1 MKSTLPRTVTSGP
14 RLLAAIG
21 VAMTFAFA
29 PAMVLGANKDAHED
43 RAEHRVSDMHSKL
56 KITAPQEAQWA
67 KVADIMRE
75 NAKSMD
81 TLTQA
86 RADHAKTMTA
96 VDDLVSYGEIADA
109 HAAGIK
115 KLTPVFATLYAS
127 MSDAQKKDAD
137 KLFSRGDEKGGEKM
151 PAKK

>member
-1 MKSTLPRTVTSGP
+1 MNSILPRTVTSRP

-21 VAMTFAFA
+21 VAMTLAFA
-29 PAMVLGANKDAHED
+29 PVMVLGANKDAHED

-56 KITAPQEAQWA
+56 KITPPQEAQWA

-75 NAKSMD
+75 NAKAMD

-115 KLTPVFATLYAS
+115 KLTPAFATLYAS

-137 KLFSRGDEKGGEKM
+137 KLFSRGDEKGGEKK
-151 PAKK
+151 PVKK

>member
-1 MKSTLPRTVTSGP
+1 MKSILPRTGTRGP
-14 RLLAAIG
+14 RLLAAITI
-21 VAMTFAFA
+21 AMTLVFA
-29 PAMVLGANKDAHED
+29 PGMVLGAGKDQHEA
-43 RAEHRVSDMHSKL
+43 RAEQRVTEMHTKL

-67 KVADIMRE
+67 KVATIMRD
-75 NAKSMD
+75 NSKTMD

-115 KLTPVFATLYAS
+115 KLTPEFAILYAS

-137 KLFSRGDEKGGEKM
+137 RLFSRGDEKSGANK

>member
-1 MKSTLPRTVTSGP
+1 MKSILPRTATDGT
-14 RLLAAIG
+14 RLLAAIS
-21 VAMTFAFA
+21 VAMTLAFA
-29 PAMVLGANKDAHED
+29 PAMVLGADKDPHEV
-43 RAEHRVSDMHSKL
+43 RAEQRVADMRAKL
-56 KITAPQEAQWA
+56 KITAPQEAQWT
-67 KVADIMRE
+67 KVAEIMRE

-115 KLTPVFATLYAS
+115 KLTPAFASLYAS
-127 MSDAQKKDAD
+127 MTDAQKKEAD